1 MDAPKQ
7 KRYHDFM
14 EKYMSLQRIM
24 RRHQKNKQRCNAW
37 LLVAIHSINQG
48 EAVRISQISS
58 KLEITNAA
66 TTQMIDTLESQGFVE
81 RQYDDSDHRITL
93 VKLTEDGKAAL
104 KFAFMQTT
112 VYLDGL
118 FDYLG
123 EEDTNNLTRLIDK
136 MMEYTLKTME
146 PSLEKKKENL

>member
-1 MDAPKQ
+1 MDASKQ

-14 EKYMSLQRIM
+14 EKYMNLQRIM

-48 EAVRISQISS
+48 EAVMVSQISS
-58 KLEITNAA
+58 KLEISNAA
-66 TTQMIDTLESQGFVE
+66 ATQMIDTLENQGFVE
-81 RQYDDSDHRITL
+81 RQYDDSDRRITL
-93 VKLTEDGKAAL
+93 VKLTKDGKSAL

>member
-1 MDAPKQ
+1 METSKQ
-7 KRYHDFM
+7 ERYHDFM
-14 EKYMSLQRIM
+14 EKYMNLQRIM

-37 LLVAIHSINQG
+37 LLVAIHSISQG
-48 EAVRISQISS
+48 QAVMISQISS
-58 KLEITNAA
+58 KLEISNAA

-81 RQYDDSDHRITL
+81 RQYDDSDRRITL
-93 VKLTEDGKAAL
+93 VKLTKDGEAAL

-112 VYLDGL
+112 IYLDGL

-123 EEDTNNLTRLIDK
+123 EEDTNNLIRLIDK

-146 PSLEKKKENL
+146 PSLEKKKETL

>member
-1 MDAPKQ
+1 METNKQ
-7 KRYHDFM
+7 ERYHDFM
-14 EKYMSLQRIM
+14 EKYMNLQRIM

-48 EAVRISQISS
+48 EAVMVSQISS
-58 KLEITNAA
+58 KLEISNAA
-66 TTQMIDTLESQGFVE
+66 ATQMIDTLENQGFVE
-81 RQYDDSDHRITL
+81 RQYDDSDRRITL

-104 KFAFMQTT
+104 KFAFMQTS

-123 EEDTNNLTRLIDK
+123 EEDTNNLVRLIDK

>member
-1 MDAPKQ
+1 MDANKQ

-14 EKYMSLQRIM
+14 EKYMNLQRIM

-48 EAVRISQISS
+48 EAVMVSQISS
-58 KLEITNAA
+58 KLEISNAA
-66 TTQMIDTLESQGFVE
+66 ATQMIDTLENQGFVE
-81 RQYDDSDHRITL
+81 RQYDDSDRRITL
-93 VKLTEDGKAAL
+93 VKLTKDGKSAL

-123 EEDTNNLTRLIDK
+123 EEDTNNLTRLIDR